1 MTEILKQLLT
11 GKDNQTHD
19 IARWSWMLGFIAVI
33 CIAIYEV
40 MQARQV
46 SLLELA
52 EALGVVSGASGASV
66 MMKKDTEPEA

>member
-52 EALGVVSGASGASV
+52 EALGIVSGASGASV
-66 MMKKDTEPEA
+66 MMKKDSEPQ

>member
-33 CIAIYEV
+33 AIAVYEV
-40 MQARQV
+40 MQTRQV

-52 EALGVVSGASGASV
+52 EALGIVSGASGASV
-66 MMKKDTEPEA
+66 MMKRDAEPQ

>member
-33 CIAIYEV
+33 CIAVYEV

-66 MMKKDTEPEA
+66 MMKKDSEPQ

>member
-1 MTEILKQLLT
+1 MIEILKQLLT

-66 MMKKDTEPEA
+66 MMKKDTEPQ

>member
-1 MTEILKQLLT
+1 MKTILKQLLT

-33 CIAIYEV
+33 CIAVYEV

-66 MMKKDTEPEA
+66 MMKKDSEPEA

>member
-1 MTEILKQLLT
+1 MTDIIKQLLT
-11 GKDNQTHD
+11 GSDNQTHD

-33 CIAIYEV
+33 CIAVYEV
-40 MQARQV
+40 MQSRQV

-66 MMKKDTEPEA
+66 MMKKDAEPQ

>member
-33 CIAIYEV
+33 CIAVYEV

-66 MMKKDTEPEA
+66 MMKKDTEPQ

>member
-33 CIAIYEV
+33 CIAVYEV

-52 EALGVVSGASGASV
+52 EALGVVSGASGASL
-66 MMKKDTEPEA
+66 MMKKDTEPQ